1 MLRLVAR
8 HNQDQTTQRFPGIQ
22 LNHGVEVVFVVH
34 CGIIILSK
42 YPAMGVVIV
51 VFIKGDQ
58 QMSFVLGKSGNPLGR
73 PKRRSLISE
82 DYQAFY
88 EQNKEDLQKVF
99 QKVIVSALE
108 DSEPWA
114 MKLCLEYFC
123 PKPERSVA
131 VTKEETR
138 DVNVNMTAITQGLSF
153 EDKQTFLRIW
163 MQTKRGI
170 PAFRSNELGSTLEGE
185 VEAEDDEEILED
197 DEGSEKPKRQN

>member
-1 MLRLVAR
+1 
-8 HNQDQTTQRFPGIQ
+8 
-22 LNHGVEVVFVVH
+22 
-34 CGIIILSK
+34 
-42 YPAMGVVIV
+42 MGVVIV

-82 DYQAFY
+82 DYQVFY

-99 QKVIVSALE
+99 QKVIVSALH

-131 VTKEETR
+131 VTKEETT

-170 PAFRSNELGSTLEGE
+170 PAFRPKDLGSTLEGE
-185 VEAEDDEEILED
+185 VETEGGEEILDAE
-197 DEGSEKPKRQN
+197 EGSEKPKR

>member
-1 MLRLVAR
+1 MG
-8 HNQDQTTQRFPGIQ
+8 FKPG
-22 LNHGVEVVFVVH
+22 NN
-34 CGIIILSK
+34 
-42 YPAMGVVIV
+42 A
-51 VFIKGDQ
+51 
-58 QMSFVLGKSGNPLGR
+58 NPLGR
-73 PKRRSLISE
+73 PKRRNPLSE

-88 EQNKEDLQKVF
+88 EKNKEDLQKVF
-99 QKVIVSALE
+99 EKVVATALH

-131 VTKEETR
+131 VIKEETT

-170 PAFRSNELGSTLEGE
+170 PAFRPKDLGSTLEGE
-185 VEAEDDEEILED
+185 AETEVETDGGEAILEAEK
-197 DEGSEKPKRQN
+197 GSKKPKR